1 MTKYISKYSQF
12 IFEDEMAMGVDP
24 MAAPGAAPA
33 KPAVRYKFI
42 FISDKTD
49 EGVAR
54 KKYPDGSVVV
64 TYNCYSLND
73 TELQAWIKD
82 NVVKSDKDKSGKNE
96 IDVRKE
102 NLSNLVKGDKTT
114 TAGEDVIYLEK
125 LRRALGANLVGRLEP
140 VVDVVYTRDGSP
152 TTTDID
158 VTFINSKEK

>member
-12 IFEDEMAMGVDP
+12 IFEEEMAMGVDP
-24 MAAPGAAPA
+24 MAAPGASPA
-33 KPAVRYKFI
+33 KPATRYKFI
-42 FISDKTD
+42 FISDKSD
-49 EGVAR
+49 EGVSR

-73 TELQAWIKD
+73 TQLQDWIKD

-96 IDVRKE
+96 ISIRQDNIRD
-102 NLSNLVKGDKTT
+102 LVKGDKTT
-114 TAGEDVIYLEK
+114 TTEEDILYLEK
-125 LRRALGANLVGRLEP
+125 LRRALGANLTGKVEP

-158 VTFINSKEK
+158 VTFINIKSK